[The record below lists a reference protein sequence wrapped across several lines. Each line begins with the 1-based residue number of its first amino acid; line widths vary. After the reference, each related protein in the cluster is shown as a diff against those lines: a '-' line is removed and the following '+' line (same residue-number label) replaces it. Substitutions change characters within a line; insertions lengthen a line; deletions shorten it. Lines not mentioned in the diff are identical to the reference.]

1 MSPPPVPVMVI
12 GYVPA
17 TVVEA
22 TVKVA
27 MELPEPGAAIEAGLK
42 PTVTPVGAPEA
53 VSAMDASNPPETEVA
68 MVEDPL
74 LPRTTESVVG
84 ESEMVKAGV
93 CVVEPER
100 AAIRP
105 LFGDPHPVTRS

>member
-1 MSPPPVPVMVI
+1 M
-12 GYVPA
+12 
-17 TVVEA
+17 VEA

-27 MELPEPGAAIEAGLK
+27 TELPEPGAAIDAGLK
-42 PTVTPVGAPEA
+42 ATVTPVGAPEA
-53 VSAMDASNPPETEVA
+53 VSAMAASNPPETEVA

-74 LPRTTESVVG
+74 LPRTTESEVG

-100 AAIRP
+100 AEIRP
-105 LFGDPHPVTRS
+105 ELGLPHPVTKSYPVTAE